1 MTARNVLFL
10 CTHNSA
16 RSILAEAIL
25 NSKGGDRFRAYSAGS
40 APGGAPNPDGL
51 ALLAER
57 GHPIDGLYSKSWDA
71 FAAPGAPEMHI
82 IITVCDNAAGES
94 CPLWPG
100 RPASAHWGIADP
112 STVSG
117 DETPRRAAF
126 ARAYDLLEQ
135 RIDRL
140 LSLSDGL
147 EGPALKRALAEIGS
161 DSEGLRR
168 NHALLQHCRSRRP
181 QPIE

>member
-1 MTARNVLFL
+1 MTGMTMTTRNVLFL

-40 APGGAPNPDGL
+40 APGGAPNADGL

-57 GHPIDGLYSKSWDA
+57 GHPIDDLYSKSWNE
-71 FAAPGAPEMHI
+71 FAAPGAPAMHV

-112 STVSG
+112 SAVRG
-117 DETPRRAAF
+117 DEAQRRAAF
-126 ARAYDLLEQ
+126 AHAYTLLEQ

-140 LSLSDGL
+140 LSLPERL

-161 DSEGLRR
+161 ESEGATEKSRAIA
-168 NHALLQHCRSRRP
+168 AL
-181 QPIE
+181 

>member
-16 RSILAEAIL
+16 RSLLAEAIL

-40 APGGAPNPDGL
+40 APGGAPNADGL
-51 ALLAER
+51 ALLAEQ
-57 GHPIDGLYSKSWDA
+57 GHSVEGLYSKSWDV
-71 FAAPGAPEMHI
+71 FAADGAPEMHL
-82 IITVCDNAAGES
+82 IITVCDNAARES

-112 STVSG
+112 STPDG
-117 DETPRRAAF
+117 DETHRRAAF
-126 ARAYDLLEQ
+126 ARAYALLEQ

-140 LSLSDGL
+140 LSLPDSL
-147 EGPALKRALAEIGS
+147 EGQALKRALATIGS
-161 DSEGLRR
+161 ESEGATEKSRAVT
-168 NHALLQHCRSRRP
+168 AL
-181 QPIE
+181 

>member
-40 APGGAPNPDGL
+40 APGGAPNADGL

-57 GHPIDGLYSKSWDA
+57 GHSVEGLYSKSWDV
-71 FAAPGAPEMHI
+71 FAALGAPEMHV

-94 CPLWPG
+94 CPVWPG

-112 STVSG
+112 STASG
-117 DETPRRAAF
+117 DGTQRRAAF
-126 ARAYDLLEQ
+126 ARAYALLEQ

-140 LSLSDGL
+140 LSLSDSL
-147 EGPALKRALAEIGS
+147 EGQALKRALAEIGS
-161 DSEGLRR
+161 ASEGATEKSRAVT
-168 NHALLQHCRSRRP
+168 AL
-181 QPIE
+181 

>member
-1 MTARNVLFL
+1 MPACNVLFL

-25 NSKGGDRFRAYSAGS
+25 NSKGGDRLRAYSAGS
-40 APGGAPNPDGL
+40 APGGAPNADGL

-57 GHPIDGLYSKSWDA
+57 GHPIDGLYSKSWND

-82 IITVCDNAAGES
+82 VITVCDNAAGES

-112 STVSG
+112 SAVGS
-117 DETPRRAAF
+117 DEAQRRSAF
-126 ARAYDLLEQ
+126 AHAYALLEQ
-135 RIDRL
+135 RIDCL
-140 LSLSDGL
+140 LALPASL
-147 EGPALKRALAEIGS
+147 EGPALQRALAEIGS
-161 DSEGLRR
+161 ESEGATAKSRAVA
-168 NHALLQHCRSRRP
+168 AL
-181 QPIE
+181 

>member
-1 MTARNVLFL
+1 MIARNVLFL

-40 APGGAPNPDGL
+40 APGGAPNADGL

-57 GHPIDGLYSKSWDA
+57 GHSIEGLYSKSWDV
-71 FAAPGAPEMHI
+71 FAAPGAPEMHV

-112 STVSG
+112 STADG
-117 DETPRRAAF
+117 DETQRRAAF
-126 ARAYDLLEQ
+126 ARAYGLLEQ

-140 LSLSDGL
+140 LSLSDSL
-147 EGPALKRALAEIGS
+147 EGQALKRALAEIGS
-161 DSEGLRR
+161 ASEGATEKSRAVA
-168 NHALLQHCRSRRP
+168 AL
-181 QPIE
+181 

>member
-1 MTARNVLFL
+1 
-10 CTHNSA
+10 
-16 RSILAEAIL
+16 
-25 NSKGGDRFRAYSAGS
+25 
-40 APGGAPNPDGL
+40 
-51 ALLAER
+51 
-57 GHPIDGLYSKSWDA
+57 
-71 FAAPGAPEMHI
+71 MHI

-100 RPASAHWGIADP
+100 RPASAHWGIGDP

-117 DETPRRAAF
+117 NETQRRAAF

-161 DSEGLRR
+161 ASEGATEKSRAVA
-168 NHALLQHCRSRRP
+168 AL
-181 QPIE
+181 

>member
-1 MTARNVLFL
+1 MTAHNVLFL

-40 APGGAPNPDGL
+40 APSGAPNPDGL

-57 GHPIDGLYSKSWDA
+57 GHSIEGLCSKSWDA

-117 DETPRRAAF
+117 DDTQRRAAF

-161 DSEGLRR
+161 DSEGATEKSRAVA
-168 NHALLQHCRSRRP
+168 AL
-181 QPIE
+181 